1 MAVDAATR
9 AWLKKEL
16 TSALGFGE
24 VDDIAAYVTTEFR
37 AKDEAA
43 AYLVELLGIP
53 AARANTIGARLF
65 PPPPKAATPLV
76 PPPAAPSSRIKPA
89 KRGSQTRKTHEVLH
103 ARVINCLRCGRI
115 ERNAARTCAFCRA
128 DLRYEPLPDDDAA
141 ALVEMQRLVAAD
153 EAGEAAAAA
162 GTGEQLADIDEG
174 EDDTVQTRSER
185 RVVLDLDLE
194 ARRFVAA
201 RVSRNAELPR
211 DAQELVAR
219 VGRQLEQNASRRKEK
234 EQAASHHA
242 ASSVLEAD
250 TYALAYV

>member
-53 AARANTIGARLF
+53 AARANAIGTRLF

-76 PPPAAPSSRIKPA
+76 PPPAAPSSRLKPA

-103 ARVINCLRCGRI
+103 AR
-115 ERNAARTCAFCRA
+115 
-128 DLRYEPLPDDDAA
+128 
-141 ALVEMQRLVAAD
+141 MQRLVAAD
-153 EAGEAAAAA
+153 EAGEAAAAS
-162 GTGEQLADIDEG
+162 GTVEQLGDIDEG
-174 EDDTVQTRSER
+174 EDDTVQARSER
-185 RVVLDLDLE
+185 PVVLDLDLE
-194 ARRFVAA
+194 ARRFVAT

-211 DAQELVAR
+211 DAQDLVAR

-234 EQAASHHA
+234 EQSVPSHHA
-242 ASSVLEAD
+242 ASSSSVLEAD